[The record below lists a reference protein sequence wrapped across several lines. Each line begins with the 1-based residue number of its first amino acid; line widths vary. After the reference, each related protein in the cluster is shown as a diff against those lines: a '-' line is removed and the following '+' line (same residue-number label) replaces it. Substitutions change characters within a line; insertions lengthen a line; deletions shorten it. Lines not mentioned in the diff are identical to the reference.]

1 MQSLAIETVNKI
13 AQTPKAIK
21 ILRKYKNLIPLVLN
35 ALQLD
40 QEDMIQKVFEMFN
53 EFVEIKKV
61 LAPHLPLLIEA
72 ALKISLNT
80 DFSINLR
87 EITMLFL
94 EQIADNYSKYLVKK
108 AGTHIIE
115 KIIEAAFTIASESEE
130 DFEEG

>member
-1 MQSLAIETVNKI
+1 MILLSVIIEYFSADEIKNYYDALNTIIEGHLRSGVISLQTLAIETVNKI

-40 QEDMIQKVFEMFN
+40 QEDMIQKVFETFN

-72 ALKISLNT
+72 AIKISLNT
-80 DFSINLR
+80 DFSVNLR

-94 EQIADNYSKYLVKK
+94 E
-108 AGTHIIE
+108 
-115 KIIEAAFTIASESEE
+115 
-130 DFEEG
+130 